1 MGDTEMK
8 LNNKIIK
15 SAIAVT
21 AVMSVATIGYN
32 VQKNMIIK
40 SELLNYNKE
49 VSKTES
55 YKLELMKSSE
65 LDAKKRLQTELS
77 IIMSPKFKP
86 DDLTYKSN
94 LTYDQLYA
102 ILKGSNLEDLTD
114 AFIDAEKEYGVNALG
129 LAGLVAVE
137 SGWNSSDRSEYQ
149 NNLTGYAVYSD
160 SSEGKYFESKYDCVM
175 HTAKLLKE
183 DYLNPKGQWHT
194 GYSIDSVNTNYSSDD
209 DWSSKITTIASK
221 LNKEYFKLFV
231 DNNEDITRKEKIL
244 ANLS

>member
-1 MGDTEMK
+1 MGDTKMK

-15 SAIAVT
+15 SAIVVT
-21 AVMSVATIGYN
+21 AVVSVATIGYN
-32 VQKNMIIK
+32 VQKNMIIR

-49 VSKTES
+49 VSRTEH
-55 YKLELMKSSE
+55 YKLALMKSSE
-65 LDAKKRLQTELS
+65 DEVKKRLQTELS
-77 IIMSPKFKP
+77 SIKSPKFNP

-94 LTYDQLYA
+94 LTYNELYS

-114 AFIDAEKEYGVNALG
+114 AFIDAEKTYGVNALG

-137 SGWNSSDRSEYQ
+137 SGWNSSDRSDYQ

-160 SSEGKYFESKYDCVM
+160 DSEGRSFESKYDCVM
-175 HTAKLLKE
+175 NTAKLLKD

-194 GYSIDSVNTNYSSDD
+194 GYSIDSINTNYSSDD

-221 LNKEYFKLFV
+221 FNKEYFRNAFF
-231 DNNEDITRKEKIL
+231 
-244 ANLS
+244 